1 MIDLSKA
8 KRELLV
14 LWTEARKAGPGDIV
28 ANRLSTIIK
37 DVEALEKDLTDPVK
51 FPPPIPDDV
60 IRAEVIRLLR
70 STPGATATAVKY
82 YRDTKATSL
91 RDAMYYVDGI
101 RSQMNQS

>member
-37 DVEALEKDLTDPVK
+37 DVKRWKRT
-51 FPPPIPDDV
+51 
-60 IRAEVIRLLR
+60 
-70 STPGATATAVKY
+70 
-82 YRDTKATSL
+82 
-91 RDAMYYVDGI
+91 
-101 RSQMNQS
+101 